1 MDSCSYDPETKQ
13 VYLRFANIVVE
24 VDIEDYM
31 SMLYVLNTAKSVIE
45 SDPEVSLGVYTDE
58 AGNERQEFVISGEDE
73 EYT

>member
-1 MDSCSYDPETKQ
+1 MDSCAYDPETKQ

-31 SMLYVLNTAKSVIE
+31 SMLYVLNAAKTVIE

-58 AGNERQEFVISGEDE
+58 EGNERQEFVINGEDE

>member
-31 SMLYVLNTAKSVIE
+31 SMLYVLNAAKTVIE
-45 SDPEVSLGVYTDE
+45 SDPDVSLGVYTDE
-58 AGNERQEFVISGEDE
+58 EGNERQEFVINGEDE

>member
-31 SMLYVLNTAKSVIE
+31 SMLYVLNAAKTVIE
-45 SDPEVSLGVYTDE
+45 SDPEVTLGVYTDE
-58 AGNERQEFVISGEDE
+58 EGNERQEFVINGEDE

>member
-31 SMLYVLNTAKSVIE
+31 SMLYVLNTAKTVIE

-58 AGNERQEFVISGEDE
+58 EGNERQEFVINGEDE

>member
-31 SMLYVLNTAKSVIE
+31 SMLYVLNAAKTVIE

-58 AGNERQEFVISGEDE
+58 EGNERQEFVINGEDE

>member
-1 MDSCSYDPETKQ
+1 MDSCAYDPETKQ

-31 SMLYVLNTAKSVIE
+31 SMLYVLNAAKSVIE
-45 SDPEVSLGVYTDE
+45 ADPEVSLGVYTDE
-58 AGNERQEFVISGEDE
+58 AGNERQEFVINGEDE

>member
-31 SMLYVLNTAKSVIE
+31 SMLYVLNAAKSVIE

-58 AGNERQEFVISGEDE
+58 EGNERQEFVISGEDE